1 MPRKVWVTKRQPDL
15 LTVMST
21 RRGLGQL
28 SLVLGTSTMV
38 LQLAELWLT
47 YNYDPFGIYQIG
59 ASIVGW
65 FANIAFGVT
74 LCLLTIY
81 FFTIRSWLVKV
92 IRINKKQKF
101 DDTVKSLRLQ
111 HAIQGIV
118 ID

>member
-81 FFTIRSWLVKV
+81 FES
-92 IRINKKQKF
+92 
-101 DDTVKSLRLQ
+101 
-111 HAIQGIV
+111 
-118 ID
+118 